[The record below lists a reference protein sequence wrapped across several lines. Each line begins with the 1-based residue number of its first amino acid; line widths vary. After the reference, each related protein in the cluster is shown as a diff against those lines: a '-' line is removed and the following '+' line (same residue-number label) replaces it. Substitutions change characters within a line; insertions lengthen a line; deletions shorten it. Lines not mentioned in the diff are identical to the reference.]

1 MANSASWSNVYKRIN
16 AKRKEAGLTWNQLA
30 AKAGIRVGTWMTGL
44 PISHPTEE
52 EVHKIANV
60 PEMWYW
66 VLATLSHWQHS
77 PPPAK

>member
-1 MANSASWSNVYKRIN
+1 MANNASWTNVYKRIN

-30 AKAGIRVGTWMTGL
+30 SKAGIRMGTWMTGL

-60 PEMWYW
+60 PEMNTNYAY
-66 VLATLSHWQHS
+66 LRYGITDLSEL
-77 PPPAK
+77 K